1 MSEMLTFRSWVL
13 GATAENPN
21 NQPVYTPADNNAYP
35 GETFDIHYATGPQ
48 DFATGIAVLDSVTV
62 ANLQVPRMALG
73 VATQIGTDD
82 VGQPFDGLLGLG
94 FQAQNTITP
103 DQSPTFMELAMGEL
117 DAPIFAVNLKSDGSG
132 TLEFGAVDQAAY
144 QGELVGGPVNAETA
158 SWIVDGVSYAVGDTS
173 FAQQMNFGM
182 SLSYFILNLEPLL
195 WKRVGGKSEGGAN
208 LGW

>member
-1 MSEMLTFRSWVL
+1 
-13 GATAENPN
+13 
-21 NQPVYTPADNNAYP
+21 
-35 GETFDIHYATGPQ
+35 
-48 DFATGIAVLDSVTV
+48 
-62 ANLQVPRMALG
+62 
-73 VATQIGTDD
+73 
-82 VGQPFDGLLGLG
+82 
-94 FQAQNTITP
+94 
-103 DQSPTFMELAMGEL
+103 MGEL

-208 LGW
+208 LG